1 MKLLGCMIVT
11 RQLKFHTC
19 IGIVGGSLRLVS
31 SFSTYDTSAGRLEI
45 YLNGQWGTV
54 CDNNFGSTDANVACR
69 QLGYSGS
76 SNYGTASSLG

>member
-1 MKLLGCMIVT
+1 MKLFVCVNVT

-31 SFSTYDTSAGRLEI
+31 SFSSYDTSSGRLEI

-54 CDNNFGSTDANVACR
+54 CNDLFGSTDANVACR

-76 SNYGTASSLG
+76 NNDGNVFELG